1 MEILSFLNLKFSDQF
16 YVPFLLT
23 IIMGGWIVFLRNF
36 YYCNQSLSNFHK
48 EDRLKMWLWDPE
60 NTCEYKNKMNSLI
73 LGKVFG
79 KINFGRQSFY
89 KNQKLWI
96 DLPGEKYF
104 L

>member
-1 MEILSFLNLKFSDQF
+1 
-16 YVPFLLT
+16 
-23 IIMGGWIVFLRNF
+23 
-36 YYCNQSLSNFHK
+36 
-48 EDRLKMWLWDPE
+48 MWLWDPE

-79 KINFGRQSFY
+79 KINFGKQSFY